1 MTTIAIVGAGPGVG
15 AAVARRFGRE
25 GFDVAL
31 VSRTQSN
38 LDTLA
43 AALTAEGVNARGFA
57 ADVRDREALDR
68 ALTEAADTLG
78 PIEVLQYSPLPHR
91 EFLRSTSDTTIEN
104 LSAAIEFSVYGLFT
118 ATNAVLDGM
127 RTLGHGSILLVN
139 GGSAVRPRAA
149 VTGTSVSFAAESA
162 YAQTLHQTLSPEDI
176 HVTQLIVPGGIRDD
190 DPVTNA
196 PAIADHLWTLHRDRG
211 DFRVFHTPMPEL

>member
-15 AAVARRFGRE
+15 VAVARRFGRE
-25 GFDVAL
+25 GFAVAL

-38 LDTLA
+38 LDKLADTLS
-43 AALTAEGVNARGFA
+43 AEGITARGFA
-57 ADVRDREALDR
+57 ADVRDRQ
-68 ALTEAADTLG
+68 ALTGALTDAADALG

-91 EFLRSTSDTTIEN
+91 EFLRSTLDTTIEN
-104 LSAAIEFSVYGLFT
+104 LTAAIEFSVYGLFT
-118 ATNAVLDGM
+118 ATQAVLDGM
-127 RTLGHGSILLVN
+127 RTLGRGSILLVN

-149 VTGTSVSFAAESA
+149 VTGTSVAFAGESA
-162 YAQTLHQTLSPEDI
+162 YAQTLHETLRPSDI

-196 PAIADHLWTLHRDRG
+196 PAIADHLWNLHRERTE
-211 DFRVFHTPMPEL
+211 FRVFHTPMP

>member
-31 VSRTQSN
+31 VSRTQTK

-43 AALTAEGVNARGFA
+43 AALKAEGVNARGFA

-68 ALTEAADTLG
+68 ALTEAAETLG
-78 PIEVLQYSPLPHR
+78 PVEVLQYSPLPHR
-91 EFLRSTSDTTIEN
+91 EFLRSTPDTTIEN
-104 LSAAIEFSVYGLFT
+104 LTAAIEFSVYGLFT
-118 ATNAVLDGM
+118 AANAVLDGM
-127 RTLGHGSILLVN
+127 RTLGHGTILLVN

-149 VTGTSVSFAAESA
+149 VTGTSVAFAAESA
-162 YAQTLHQTLSPEDI
+162 YAQTLHQTLEPSGI

>member
-25 GFDVAL
+25 GVDVAL

-57 ADVRDREALDR
+57 GDVRDREALDR

-91 EFLRSTSDTTIEN
+91 EFLRSTSD
-104 LSAAIEFSVYGLFT
+104 
-118 ATNAVLDGM
+118 
-127 RTLGHGSILLVN
+127 
-139 GGSAVRPRAA
+139 
-149 VTGTSVSFAAESA
+149 
-162 YAQTLHQTLSPEDI
+162 
-176 HVTQLIVPGGIRDD
+176 
-190 DPVTNA
+190 
-196 PAIADHLWTLHRDRG
+196 
-211 DFRVFHTPMPEL
+211 